1 MNLKQAI
8 AVLMILISLNVIIAG
23 ARNVGNAQ
31 NDALETI
38 YILPD
43 GSVSPATPLIVQNDD
58 KYSLT
63 GNINATIIVQK
74 NGITFNGN
82 GYTLYG
88 NNTPYGAVVSGFF
101 IDGVSDVTIMNTRI
115 INYSYGVLLQNTM
128 HNNITNNYFDFDTY
142 AVRLYGN
149 ADFNTIANN
158 TMTRGIWGV
167 GADYSFNNN
176 VTVIYNNIT
185 NLVSGGVGINLLNSA
200 GNIIQGNM
208 MDHNNK
214 GINLYDCTD
223 SVVSGNIM
231 TYMDQAGIHLTESDR
246 NTIAGNKINRT
257 RYAAGIVVSAS
268 SENTVSGN
276 DFWYN
281 EEGIRVE
288 SFSAWNTVFGNNMV
302 YNDYG
307 VVLYNHADNNTFYH
321 NNFANNSAQ
330 VFFQSSDNL
339 YNKWNST
346 TEGNYWSDYTG
357 VDANSDGIGDTPY
370 IINPNNIDH
379 YPLMHSYSVKNII
392 SVINVTTSKTVT
404 AMGVPLL
411 IHVDVENTG
420 DSDASFGVTAYA
432 NNLIVGTQIVENMAP
447 KSSKRL
453 TFLWQ
458 TSGYPQKTY
467 TIRTVVNAISTDL
480 QIINNGIHT
489 NEPVNLVGNGC
500 CIVVAGTRYGDTLLD
515 VINYGTNR
523 AYLILKEVGY
533 KDDEIYLMHQPR
545 YNPEDVDGD
554 GQNDVDANSTAANL
568 QWAIESWARYRV
580 SPTEP
585 LFIYLFDHGVFNQFC
600 IRPSEDVLDSDLA
613 TWITNLESATNT
625 SVHLIYAA
633 CQSGSFIDTLSA
645 SGRIIVTSCGASQSS
660 YVHEKWEAFSVPFWN
675 SIKSGHSIMEAFNYA
690 SSRMD
695 LLKQTPRLDDN
706 GDGIGHWACLPNNGD
721 GNLAANTYIGHCE
734 WPYPWIS
741 YAIAKQTFTWPPPS
755 SVTLWAKVEN
765 KTNLAHVA
773 VSMQP
778 PDWSP
783 PDPNGT
789 LVVPNFEHFEMTDPD
804 DDGNWTVNIPCIHFT
819 SHASGAS
826 KFIFLITAEEENG
839 DAATPEIIEVEFTAS
854 GSPSDDTEAPKI
866 YVERPLEENVVYDMI
881 EINGTATDDSC
892 LQKVELYIDSNLA
905 DTLNLGSYSVSYFAF
920 NFNLTTIENG
930 ATEILIRVFDSAGN
944 TSNQSLTVYVN
955 NFIHEVVVTDVT
967 PSSNLVNEGEAVN
980 VSVTVANHGAY
991 TETLNVTIYANSTAI
1006 ASRKLTLEPSNFATT
1021 SFVWNTTGYA
1031 NGNYILNAEISPVT
1045 GEVDTTNN
1053 DLTLTETPLIIIP
1066 EFPSAAILSLFMA
1079 LSAIVIIATKKKS
1092 KRQQPG
1098 FQS

>member
-1 MNLKQAI
+1 
-8 AVLMILISLNVIIAG
+8 MILISLSVIIAG

-43 GSVSPATPLIVQNDD
+43 GSVSPATPLIVHNGNF
-58 KYSLT
+58 YSLT
-63 GNINATIIVQK
+63 GNINATIMVQK
-74 NGITFNGN
+74 SGITFNGN

-101 IDGVSDVTIMNTRI
+101 IDGVNAVTIMNTRI
-115 INYSYGVLLQNTM
+115 INYSYGVFLQNTM
-128 HNNITNNYFDFDTY
+128 YNNITSNYFDYDSY
-142 AVRLYGN
+142 AVGLHGN
-149 ADFNTIANN
+149 ADYNIIANN
-158 TMTRGIWGV
+158 TMTRGLHGV
-167 GADYSFNNN
+167 YTDFGFNNN
-176 VTVIYNNIT
+176 ITIIYNNIT
-185 NLVSGGVGINLLNSA
+185 NLDSGGVGINLLSSA

-214 GINLYDCTD
+214 GINLYQCTN

-231 TYMDQAGIHLTESDR
+231 AYMDQAGIHLVDSSGNMIID
-246 NTIAGNKINRT
+246 NKINRT
-257 RYAAGIVVSAS
+257 RYGTGIFVQAS
-268 SENTVSGN
+268 SDNTISGN
-276 DFWYN
+276 DLWFN
-281 EEGIRVE
+281 KEGVGVKYY
-288 SFSAWNTVFGNNMV
+288 STLNTVFGNNMV

-321 NNFANNSAQ
+321 NNFVNNSAQ

-357 VDANSDGIGDTPY
+357 LDANSNGIGDTPY
-370 IINPNNIDH
+370 IINPGNIDY
-379 YPLMHSYSVKNII
+379 YPLMHSHSVKNMI
-392 SVINVTTSKTVT
+392 SVINVTASKTVT

-432 NNLIVGTQIVENMAP
+432 NNLIVGTQIVENMTP

-467 TIRTVVNAISTDL
+467 TIHAVVNAISTDL
-480 QIINNGIHT
+480 QIINNGMHT

-523 AYLILKEVGY
+523 AYLILKEIGY

-545 YNPEDVDGD
+545 YDPEDVDGD

-580 SPTEP
+580 SPAEP

-600 IRPSEDVLDSDLA
+600 IKPDEDVLDSDLA

-645 SGRIIVTSCGASQSS
+645 CGRIIVTSCGASQSS
-660 YVHEKWEAFSVPFWN
+660 YVYERWEAFSVPFWN

-690 SSRMD
+690 SGRMD

-721 GNLAANTYIGHCE
+721 GNLAANTYVGHCE
-734 WPYPWIS
+734 WPYPWVS

-755 SVTLWAKVEN
+755 SVALWAKVEN

-789 LVVPNFEHFEMTDPD
+789 LVVPNFERFEMADPD
-804 DDGNWTVNIPCIHFT
+804 HDGNWTVNIPSINFT

-839 DAATPEIIEVEFTAS
+839 DAATPEIIEVEFTAL
-854 GSPSDDTEAPKI
+854 GSPSDDNEAPKI
-866 YVERPLEENVVYDMI
+866 YVERPLEENVVYGTI

-905 DTLNLGSYSVSYFAF
+905 DTINLGSHSVSYFAF
-920 NFNLTTIENG
+920 NFNTTTIENG
-930 ATEILIRVFDSAGN
+930 ATKILIRVFDSAGN

-955 NFIHEVVVTDVT
+955 NFIHDLVATDVT

-980 VSVTVANHGAY
+980 VNVTVANHGAY

-1006 ASRKLTLEPSNFATT
+1006 AYRILTLEPSKFATT
-1021 SFVWNTTGYA
+1021 YFVWNTTGYA
-1031 NGNYILNAEISPVT
+1031 NGNYMLNAEISPVK

-1066 EFPSAAILSLFMA
+1066 EFPSAAILPLFMA

-1092 KRQQPG
+1092 KRQQPD

>member
-1 MNLKQAI
+1 
-8 AVLMILISLNVIIAG
+8 MIFISLNVIIVG

-43 GSVSPATPLIVQNDD
+43 GSVSPATPLIVRNDD
-58 KYSLT
+58 EYSLS

-74 NGITFNGN
+74 SGITFNGN

-88 NNTPYGAVVSGFF
+88 NNTPYGVVVSGFVLN
-101 IDGVSDVTIMNTRI
+101 GVNNVTIMNTQI
-115 INYSYGVLLQNTM
+115 INYSYGVFLQNTM
-128 HNNITNNYFDFDTY
+128 HNNITSNYFDYDIY
-142 AVRLYGN
+142 AVGLHGN

-158 TMTRGIWGV
+158 TMTRGLHGV
-167 GADYSFNNN
+167 YTDFSFNNN
-176 VTVIYNNIT
+176 ITVIYNNIT
-185 NLVSGGVGINLLNSA
+185 NLGSGFGINLLSSA

-214 GINLYDCTD
+214 GISFYDCTN

-231 TYMDQAGIHLTESDR
+231 AYMDQAGIHLTDSSG
-246 NTIAGNKINRT
+246 NTIIDNKINRT
-257 RYAAGIVVSAS
+257 RYGPGILVQTS
-268 SENTVSGN
+268 SENTISAN
-276 DFWYN
+276 DLWFN
-281 EEGIRVE
+281 EESVGIK
-288 SFSAWNTVFGNNMV
+288 SYSTLNTVFGNNMV

-346 TEGNYWSDYTG
+346 TEGNYWSNYTG

-370 IINPNNIDH
+370 IINRDNIDH
-379 YPLMHSYSVKNII
+379 YPLMHSYSVKNMI

-411 IHVDVENTG
+411 IHVDVENKG

-480 QIINNGIHT
+480 QIINNGMHT

-500 CIVVAGTRYGDTLLD
+500 CIVVAGTKYGDTLVD

-523 AYLILKEVGY
+523 AYLILEEIGY
-533 KDDEIYLMHQPR
+533 NDDEIYLMHQPR

-613 TWITNLESATNT
+613 TWITNLESATNA

-660 YVHEKWEAFSVPFWN
+660 YVYEKWEAFSVPFWN

-695 LLKQTPRLDDN
+695 LLTQTPRLDDN
-706 GDGIGHWACLPNNGD
+706 GDGIGNWACLPNNGD

-741 YAIAKQTFTWPPPS
+741 YAIAKQTFIWPPPS
-755 SVTLWAKVEN
+755 SVTLWAQVEN

-789 LVVPNFEHFEMTDPD
+789 LVVPNFERFEMTDPD
-804 DDGNWTVNIPCIHFT
+804 HDGNWTVNIPSINFT

-839 DAATPEIIEVEFTAS
+839 DAATPEIIEVGFTAS
-854 GSPSDDTEAPKI
+854 GFPSDDTEVPKV
-866 YVERPLEENVVYDMI
+866 YVERPLEESVVYGTI
-881 EINGTATDDSC
+881 KINGTATDDSC

-905 DTLNLGSYSVSYFAF
+905 NTLNLEPYSVSYFT
-920 NFNLTTIENG
+920 FNLNTTTLENG
-930 ATEILIRVFDSAGN
+930 ATEILLKVFDSTGN

-955 NFIHEVVVTDVT
+955 NFVHDVVITDLT
-967 PSSNLVNEGEAVN
+967 TSSTLVNQGETVN

-991 TETLNVTIYANSTAI
+991 TETLNITLYANSTTI
-1006 ASRKLTLEPSNFATT
+1006 ASTISTLEHVDFATT
-1021 SFVWNTTGYA
+1021 YFVWNTTNFA
-1031 NGNYILNAEISPVT
+1031 NGNYTLNAKILPVT

-1053 DLTLTETPLIIIP
+1053 DLTLTETPFAIIP
-1066 EFPSAAILSLFMA
+1066 EFPLITVLPVFIVLST
-1079 LSAIVIIATKKKS
+1079 IVIIATKEKRRKAKATS
-1092 KRQQPG
+1092 KNH
-1098 FQS
+1098 FLI

>member
-1 MNLKQAI
+1 
-8 AVLMILISLNVIIAG
+8 MILISLNVIIAG

-31 NDALETI
+31 NDLLETI

-43 GSVSPATPLIVQNDD
+43 GSVSPATPLIVHTGIL
-58 KYSLT
+58 YSLT

-74 NGITFNGN
+74 SGITFNGN

-88 NNTPYGAVVSGFF
+88 NNTPYGAVVSGFL
-101 IDGVSDVTIMNTRI
+101 IDGVNNVTIMNTQI
-115 INYSYGVLLQNTM
+115 INYSYGVFLQNTM
-128 HNNITNNYFDFDTY
+128 HNNITNNYFDYDSY
-142 AVRLYGN
+142 VVGLHGN
-149 ADFNTIANN
+149 ADYNTIANN
-158 TMTRGIWGV
+158 TMTRGLHGV
-167 GADYSFNNN
+167 YTDFGFNNN

-185 NLVSGGVGINLLNSA
+185 NFGSGFGINLLSSA

-208 MDHNNK
+208 MDNNNK
-214 GINLYDCTD
+214 GISLYDCTN
-223 SVVSGNIM
+223 SVVRGNIM
-231 TYMDQAGIHLTESDR
+231 AYMDQAGIHLTDSSG
-246 NTIAGNKINRT
+246 NTIIDNKINRT
-257 RYAAGIVVSAS
+257 RYGPGILVQAS
-268 SENTVSGN
+268 SENTLSGN
-276 DFWYN
+276 DLWFD
-281 EEGIRVE
+281 EEGVGVK
-288 SFSAWNTVFGNNMV
+288 SYSTLNKVFGNNMV

-346 TEGNYWSDYTG
+346 TEGNYWSDYMG

-370 IINPNNIDH
+370 IINPDNIDH

-480 QIINNGIHT
+480 QIINNGMHT

-500 CIVVAGTRYGDTLLD
+500 CIVVAGTRYGDTLVDL
-515 VINYGTNR
+515 INYGTNR
-523 AYLILKEVGY
+523 TYLILKEIGY

-554 GQNDVDANSTAANL
+554 GQNDVDANSTAVNL

-585 LFIYLFDHGVFNQFC
+585 LFIYLFDHGGFNQFC
-600 IRPSEDVLDSDLA
+600 IRPGEDVLDSDLA
-613 TWITNLESATNT
+613 AWITNLESATNA

-660 YVHEKWEAFSVPFWN
+660 YVYEKWEAFSVPFWN

-695 LLKQTPRLDDN
+695 LLTQTPRLDDN
-706 GDGIGHWACLPNNGD
+706 GDGVGHWACLPNNGD

-765 KTNLAHVA
+765 KTNLARVA

-783 PDPNGT
+783 PGSNGT
-789 LVVPNFEHFEMTDPD
+789 LVVPNFERFEMADPD
-804 DDGNWTVNIPCIHFT
+804 HDGNWTVNIPSINFT

-854 GSPSDDTEAPKI
+854 GSPSDDTEAPKV
-866 YVERPLEENVVYDMI
+866 YVERPLEESVVYDMI
-881 EINGTATDDSC
+881 EINGTVTDDSC
-892 LQKVELYIDSNLA
+892 LQKVELYVDNKLV
-905 DTLNLGSYSVSYFAF
+905 DTVYLHPYSVSYFTL
-920 NFNLTTIENG
+920 NLNTTALENRV
-930 ATEILIRVFDSAGN
+930 TEILVKVFDSTGN
-944 TSNQSLTVYVN
+944 SNNQSLTVYVN
-955 NFIHEVVVTDVT
+955 NFVHDVVITDIT
-967 PSSNLVNEGEAVN
+967 PSSTLANQGETIDVN
-980 VSVTVANHGAY
+980 VTVANHGSYA
-991 TETLNVTIYANSTAI
+991 ETLNVTLYANASTI
-1006 ASRKLTLEPSNFATT
+1006 ESHILPLNQGSFATI
-1021 SFVWNTTGYA
+1021 SFMWNTTGFV
-1031 NGNYILNAEISPVT
+1031 NGNYTLNAKISPVT
-1045 GEVDTTNN
+1045 DEIDTTNN
-1053 DLTLTETPLIIIP
+1053 DLELTEQQIIIVP
-1066 EFPSAAILSLFMA
+1066 EFPSILILFVLMLITA
-1079 LSAIVIIATKKKS
+1079 IIAVIC
-1092 KRQQPG
+1092 KRKCLDSQN
-1098 FQS
+1098 